1 MVMVRRAIQTTL
13 ERMPKEPSSPEG
25 LPMSEEPLTLT
36 INGKSPAARAG
47 TRRGAAP
54 RHLALASG
62 AQGNEGGLPTG
73 GCGACTVLIN
83 GEPALS
89 CLILSREVTEDHVT
103 TIEGVAAVKTGRIVI
118 KAFAEAGAVQCGYC
132 TPGFVMA
139 LSAQL
144 GREGSTPS
152 VEALLDGLEGNLCRC
167 TGYRSIQ
174 KAVEAAR
181 EALR

>member
-1 MVMVRRAIQTTL
+1 
-13 ERMPKEPSSPEG
+13 
-25 LPMSEEPLTLT
+25 MSEEPLTLT
-36 INGKSPAARAG
+36 INGKSRLLGQVPDAERLLDTLRWRAG
-47 TRRGAAP
+47 LKGTK
-54 RHLALASG
+54 
-62 AQGNEGGLPTG
+62 EGCRTG